1 MKNYVKVEL
10 LSKYF
15 VSLFC
20 GLKYAKKDKVYQ
32 TKLDTIF
39 IKFIKSL
46 TVPMLRP
53 SDDWET
59 FWKFSSNVCVINS
72 N

>member
-53 SDDWET
+53 SDD
-59 FWKFSSNVCVINS
+59 
-72 N
+72 

>member
-1 MKNYVKVEL
+1 MISIKNYMKNYVKVEL

-20 GLKYAKKDKVYQ
+20 GLKYAKKDQVYQ

-39 IKFIKSL
+39 IKFIK
-46 TVPMLRP
+46 
-53 SDDWET
+53 
-59 FWKFSSNVCVINS
+59 KFDSSNVEAI
-72 N
+72 